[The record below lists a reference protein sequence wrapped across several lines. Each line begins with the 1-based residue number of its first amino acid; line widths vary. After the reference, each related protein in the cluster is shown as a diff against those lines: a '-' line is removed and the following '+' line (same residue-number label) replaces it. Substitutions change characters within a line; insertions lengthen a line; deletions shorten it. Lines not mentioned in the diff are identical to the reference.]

1 MVAMKEKLKRT
12 QLYISKEDHEKLKN
26 YSIADNKTISGEVR
40 EAVKQFIVKK
50 ESMNKSVNKKKDSLF
65 SIIGMCTD
73 GDMGKPAKKDY
84 KEYIY
89 DLPLE
94 DGNK

>member
-1 MVAMKEKLKRT
+1 MIAMKEKLKRT

-40 EAVKQFIVKK
+40 EAVKQFIAKK
-50 ESMNKSVNKKKDSLF
+50 ESMNKRVNKKKDSLF
-65 SIIGMCTD
+65 SIIGMCEN
-73 GDMGKPAKKDY
+73 GSVKKPAKKDY

-89 DLPLE
+89 NLPME
-94 DGNK
+94 DDNK